1 MTAKRRGPF
10 EANVQSY
17 DKSIT
22 GFKVINAN
30 WPKQETKPFV
40 SANYPT
46 LIKPGEKANTAFQEV
61 ASAVHA
67 VKEELPNTR
76 KRLARNTYRNVLVYK
91 NRNEIFTIIDQDS
104 QPSDPYKIEKCRV
117 A

>member
-1 MTAKRRGPF
+1 MPPKRKGPY

-22 GFKVINAN
+22 GFKVINAR
-30 WPKQETKPFV
+30 WPKQENRPF
-40 SANYPT
+40 STANYVT
-46 LIKPGEKANTAFQEV
+46 LTKPGEKANTAFQEV
-61 ASAVHA
+61 AAAVHA

-91 NRNEIFTIIDQDS
+91 NRNEIFTIID
-104 QPSDPYKIEKCRV
+104 
-117 A
+117 